1 MLLPWHHITGKKI
14 HGIILLIEVENQVA
28 AQASAFPLYSQES
41 KHLPLQPPWCNIHAR
56 SAIFPSPPMKLH
68 LQAQHIRCASDRRP
82 AVLLLYTRAT
92 DPAGAGHK
100 CCAAH
105 CSGAGISFSSQVPA
119 SQASKPSPRTPAG
132 RGRRSRPPFRAAM
145 VGGRATRLA
154 PLLLLLPLLAVVSCD
169 GEATTTTAGG
179 QPDDTAVLCV
189 SKCGTCPAV
198 CSPPAPSDS
207 TAPPKPGGGYT
218 PPSPKTGGGYGS
230 PSPPAGAG
238 QGGKGAGRPSNFYY
252 LFTSAAG
259 GRSGGGGGGGGVTVL
274 LLASALTALV
284 ARLQ

>member
-1 MLLPWHHITGKKI
+1 MLCSALQWRRNL
-14 HGIILLIEVENQVA
+14 ILVP
-28 AQASAFPLYSQES
+28 SPS
-41 KHLPLQPPWCNIHAR
+41 
-56 SAIFPSPPMKLH
+56 FPSK
-68 LQAQHIRCASDRRP
+68 QTITT
-82 AVLLLYTRAT
+82 Y
-92 DPAGAGHK
+92 
-100 CCAAH
+100 
-105 CSGAGISFSSQVPA
+105 
-119 SQASKPSPRTPAG
+119 AG
-132 RGRRSRPPFRAAM
+132 RSRASIEAM

-154 PLLLLLPLLAVVSCD
+154 PLLLLLLLVVAVVSCD
-169 GEATTTTAGG
+169 GEATTTTAGAAAG
-179 QPDDTAVLCV
+179 GQVQQPDGTNVLCV

-259 GRSGGGGGGGGVTVL
+259 GRSGGGGGVTVL
-274 LLASALTALV
+274 LFASALTALV